1 MPVIYILIGYIISYI
16 CDKVAHPIPLPAEY
30 VSTTF
35 AIGSTSSTKS
45 WSRWDLRRIYAG
57 VADLW
62 TLAGGQHAGNILT
75 TSLHTTHLTENL
87 ELAGSHYSNAYK
99 FAVAW
104 KVNLK
109 PTRRNSFYDF
119 ASMLQ
124 GGVKGETI
132 YQHNERQVRE
142 EQQ

>member
-1 MPVIYILIGYIISYI
+1 
-16 CDKVAHPIPLPAEY
+16 
-30 VSTTF
+30 
-35 AIGSTSSTKS
+35 
-45 WSRWDLRRIYAG
+45 
-57 VADLW
+57 
-62 TLAGGQHAGNILT
+62 
-75 TSLHTTHLTENL
+75 L

-109 PTRRNSFYDF
+109 PTQRNSFYDF

-124 GGVKGETI
+124 GGVKGDTV